1 MNLLTKKQIYMA
13 RNCTYGKLQNHIEN
27 LNLTS
32 SQREGLKEV
41 FNTLYR
47 RYFQLELS
55 ARREGKRTSITS
67 YRGAQLAVK
76 ELTSTFNGENVL
88 LERA

>member
-1 MNLLTKKQIYMA
+1 MA
-13 RNCTYGKLQNHIEN
+13 RNRTYGKLQNQIEN
-27 LNLTS
+27 LNLTN
-32 SQREGLKEV
+32 SQVEGLSEI
-41 FNTLYR
+41 FNTLQR

-55 ARREGKRTSITS
+55 ARREGKRTAMTS

>member
-1 MNLLTKKQIYMA
+1 MA
-13 RNCTYGKLQNHIEN
+13 RNRTYGKLQNQIEN
-27 LNLTS
+27 LNLS
-32 SQREGLKEV
+32 SVQREGLNEI

-55 ARREGKRTSITS
+55 ARREGKRTSMTS
-67 YRGAQLAVK
+67 YKGAQLAVK

>member
-1 MNLLTKKQIYMA
+1 MA
-13 RNCTYGKLQNHIEN
+13 RNRTYGKLQNQINN

-32 SQREGLKEV
+32 SQREGLSEI
-41 FNTLYR
+41 FNTLSR

-55 ARREGKRTSITS
+55 ARREGKRTSMTS

-88 LERA
+88 LERV

>member
-1 MNLLTKKQIYMA
+1 MA

-67 YRGAQLAVK
+67 YRVAQLAVK

>member
-1 MNLLTKKQIYMA
+1 MA
-13 RNCTYGKLQNHIEN
+13 RNRTYGKLQNQIEN
-27 LNLTS
+27 LNLTN
-32 SQREGLKEV
+32 SQIEGLNEI
-41 FNTLYR
+41 FNTLNR

-55 ARREGKRTSITS
+55 ARREGKRTAMTS

>member
-1 MNLLTKKQIYMA
+1 MA
-13 RNCTYGKLQNHIEN
+13 RNRTYGKLQNHIEN